1 MKRTWGEYE
10 KASTTTWGTSWYY
23 MRIKQDAVNYES
35 KIKQTPTHVWHKTKT
50 WSINHSNCNI

>member
-50 WSINHSNCNI
+50 